1 MNISSNVASMI
12 RSISASALSTEEYE
26 EILGMIL
33 ERAFEETLKLA
44 PTAVPETPRKKSK
57 IPGEGTLTRQVYECL
72 QQGISN
78 APDICKHL
86 ELHGTSTTG
95 ARVSALLKT
104 LTVRGLAVR
113 SERGSYTPVA
123 R

>member
-1 MNISSNVASMI
+1 MNIPSNVASMI
-12 RSISASALSTEEYE
+12 RSISASALSSEEYE
-26 EILGMIL
+26 TVLGMIL

-44 PTAVPETPRKKSK
+44 PAVPETPRKKSK
-57 IPGEGTLTRQVYECL
+57 TPGEGTLTRQVYECL

-86 ELHGTSTTG
+86 ELHGTPTTG

-104 LTVRGLAVR
+104 LAVRGLAIR
-113 SERGSYTPVA
+113 SERGSYAAVA